1 MAGDPGHRNRTLVQR
16 TFLTGAPWL
25 ARHLSAHPS
34 LDRLLCWTVIGWEI
48 AFPIVFVAPQPVL
61 VAFLTAGVI
70 FHVSCALLM
79 GLNRFVWAFCGC
91 YPAVW
96 ATAMLLR

>member
-1 MAGDPGHRNRTLVQR
+1 M
-16 TFLTGAPWL
+16 
-25 ARHLSAHPS
+25 
-34 LDRLLCWTVIGWEI
+34 
-48 AFPIVFVAPQPVL
+48 
-61 VAFLTAGVI
+61 VAFLAAGVV